1 MKQAQNSCKEST
13 FFGQFNYLPPSK
25 NHSHQAKEQ
34 KEHTVKKVTLGF
46 WTASRPL
53 LLQQML
59 LFSHSNKNLKD
70 FAFIYFT
77 EKAIKI

>member
-13 FFGQFNYLPPSK
+13 FFGQFNYLPPFK

-34 KEHTVKKVTLGF
+34 KEHIVKKETLGS

-59 LFSHSNKNLKD
+59 QFSHSN
-70 FAFIYFT
+70 
-77 EKAIKI
+77 EKSERLCFHLLHRKSH